1 MNLNHV
7 LKKVGRGISHDLFS
21 NWYFRNLQVSSFV
34 YSILEVSFYLE
45 LIIIIIIK
53 SIKCNFYFGN
63 VLRCS
68 AVSFAFRTSTLVLEL
83 HSLAL
88 WCLNPWLGIFLM
100 VGGCRFPL
108 SEDLVVLLT
117 SRSHWKKSLG
127 YPKLVSICWFTD
139 FWVNKSLSMMCPPHY
154 RFVFSPLAKK
164 KSSSYLSSD
173 NSMLSS
179 STIDYWVKQNEQT
192 FYTLGNPN
200 QWKTVLSTSDVRG
213 VICILTKTKSK

>member
-1 MNLNHV
+1 MFTYIVGCVPRPEKRENSRKKFENLSILTNFSQFWLYFMNLNHV

-164 KSSSYLSSD
+164 NPPHISPR
-173 NSMLSS
+173 
-179 STIDYWVKQNEQT
+179 TIQCLAHQ
-192 FYTLGNPN
+192 L
-200 QWKTVLSTSDVRG
+200 
-213 VICILTKTKSK
+213 